1 MKKDIV
7 IFIDTNIAQSFIK
20 DDVYLSKIGI
30 PSQYYDLVTFIER
43 NSLKEHIEICFPN
56 TVVNEMKSHMIK
68 SFSSINKRLVESI
81 CDYKD
86 LFGDLL
92 TIEFQVKISETEYSE
107 YVYALFEEFFSNP
120 RNYCKCVDHPHS
132 DELIDILLNKAI
144 TGTKPFFTG
153 GIAGKKHS
161 DAGFKDALI
170 AETIYAYCIT
180 TQKVGMFISS
190 DGDFADAF
198 ERRLTS
204 KSSYVL
210 VGSIQEAIKQLEDYY
225 ETTPPLRLT
234 HEFTENT
241 YWHEYLLNDIG
252 QPYDNSL
259 TEVCV
264 NEVVQQE
271 ENLYSV
277 NIHFVVNETK
287 YIFTVLFD
295 SVANDIVDYSYC
307 IEND

>member
-1 MKKDIV
+1 MLVSHQCAAVDRVKI
-7 IFIDTNIAQSFIK
+7 
-20 DDVYLSKIGI
+20 SKIGI
-30 PSQYYDLVTFIER
+30 PSQYYDLVAFIER
-43 NSLKEHIEICFPN
+43 NSLKGHVEICFPI
-56 TVVNEMKSHMIK
+56 TVINEMKAHMIK
-68 SFSSINKRLVESI
+68 SFSKTSKDFAKAIH
-81 CDYKD
+81 DYKD
-86 LFGDLL
+86 LYGDLL
-92 TIEFQVKISETEYSE
+92 AIEYQVKIPEAEYSE
-107 YVYALFEEFFSNP
+107 YVDALFEEFFSNP

-132 DELIDILLNKAI
+132 EELIDVLLNKAI
-144 TGTKPFFTG
+144 AGTKPFFTG

-170 AETIYAYCIT
+170 AETIYAYCT
-180 TQKVGMFISS
+180 HAQKVGMFISA

-204 KSSYVL
+204 KSNYVL
-210 VGSIQEAIKQLEDYY
+210 VGSIKEAIKQLEDYY

-234 HEFTENT
+234 HEFSDNT

-252 QPYDNSL
+252 QPYDDSL

-271 ENLYSV
+271 ENLYNV

-295 SVANDIVDYSYC
+295 NVANDIVDYSYH